1 MPQIYIKQGGKKI
14 VLPVLPPGWSATSEQ
29 NNTSVDVN
37 AVGETTLMGKRKL
50 RTIPISSFFPKDQ
63 EHYGAKYSPVE
74 YIEKIEKMKRKGPV
88 KLHLM
93 DIFTIDAT
101 IESFNTSEDEN
112 DPTGDIHYTINFKEY
127 EYPTAKVKTKKQKK
141 KKNTTRK
148 TKTAKHGRSSPT
160 SKRSKNWTVAR
171 GQCLPTIAQKVYG
184 KASDWRKIYNANK
197 KVIGNNPNLIRPG
210 QKLVIP

>member
-1 MPQIYIKQGGKKI
+1 MPQIYIKQGGTKI

-63 EHYGAKYSPVE
+63 ERYGAKYSPVE
-74 YIEKIEKMKRKGPV
+74 YVEKIEKMKRRGPV

-101 IESFNTSEDEN
+101 IESFDTSEDEN
-112 DPTGDIHYTINFKEY
+112 DPTGDIHYTLNLKEY
-127 EYPTAKVKTKKQKK
+127 EYISTKVKSRK
-141 KKNTTRK
+141 KKNTKSKRK
-148 TKTAKHGRSSPT
+148 AKTSKHGRYTKSKTVRSYTIKRDDCLSS
-160 SKRSKNWTVAR
+160 
-171 GQCLPTIAQKVYG
+171 IAKKVYG
-184 KASDWRKIYNANK
+184 DASQWRKIYNANRK
-197 KVIGNNPNLIRPG
+197 MIGSNPNRVYAG
-210 QKLVIP
+210 KTLVIP

>member
-1 MPQIYIKQGGKKI
+1 MPQIYVKQDGTKI

-63 EHYGAKYSPVE
+63 ERYGAKYSPVE
-74 YIEKIEKMKRKGPV
+74 YVEKIEKMKRKGPV

-101 IESFNTSEDEN
+101 IESFTPSEDET
-112 DPTGDIHYTINFKEY
+112 DPTGDIHYTLNFKEY
-127 EYPTAKVKTKKQKK
+127 IYPTVKITTKVKK
-141 KKNTTRK
+141 KKTTTRK
-148 TKTAKHGRSSPT
+148 TKTVKHGRSAPI
-160 SKRSKNWTVAR
+160 SKRFKTCTVKPN
-171 GQCLPTIAQKVYG
+171 QCLSEIAKKAYG

-197 KVIGNNPNLIRPG
+197 KVIGSNPNLIHSG

>member
-1 MPQIYIKQGGKKI
+1 MPQIYIKQGGTKI

-29 NNTSVDVN
+29 TNTSVDVN

-101 IESFNTSEDEN
+101 IESFDTSEDEN

-127 EYPTAKVKTKKQKK
+127 EYISTKVKSRK
-141 KKNTTRK
+141 KKNTKSKRK
-148 TKTAKHGRSSPT
+148 AKTSKHGRYTKSKTVRSYMIKRGDCLSS
-160 SKRSKNWTVAR
+160 
-171 GQCLPTIAQKVYG
+171 IAKKVYG
-184 KASDWRKIYNANK
+184 DASLWRKIYNANRK
-197 KVIGNNPNLIRPG
+197 MIGSNPNRVYAG
-210 QKLVIP
+210 KTLVIP